1 MRRGAFGKEMMIFKF
16 KELFKGTRR
25 ADEMVFY
32 FEKAPV
38 MKLSYCA
45 K

>member
-1 MRRGAFGKEMMIFKF
+1 MRRGAFGKEMMIFKL
-16 KELFKGTRR
+16 KELFKGMRW

-32 FEKAPV
+32 FEKAPL
-38 MKLSYCA
+38 MKLSDCA